1 MLTRDSFTGGNS
13 VSKEVKLELDRFGV
27 AVPEKVNLNSESL
40 TSSWSTFL
48 GKPNLNSGKVRRRLE
63 TEP

>member
-13 VSKEVKLELDRFGV
+13 VSKEVKLELDRLGV